1 MQKQLK
7 QLLGLNPVDLQ
18 GDFHPSFSS
27 LANTFKKIQ
36 PSHGRGGSALTV
48 YFKGEKV
55 LDVWTGQ
62 LKEGTPWQQDS
73 MALSFS
79 TGKAI
84 LATLLHRLVDQGI
97 LDYDQPIAYYWP
109 EFAKN
114 GKDKIT
120 IRHVLSHQ
128 SGLFDIRQNIKSAA
142 QMLEW
147 QQMLHVFEQ
156 ATPRFEAGS
165 QTAYQALTFGWLLG
179 GVIEKAT
186 GESLLSVF
194 QKELVEPLQLDGA
207 YFGVPKTELDRV
219 ARPIIL
225 PVASESHAVHSS
237 QHTDKTNSNTT
248 GKTTA
253 KKHPPLLPNGKR
265 PLTLQEKALRLTGI
279 DPYDAEDALMPKGVS
294 RFSFFNDRALQACIP
309 AANGVFTARSLA
321 KVYAM
326 LSNGGEI
333 DGKAYLSPKRVQLLS
348 EVQTTQRDRIMML
361 PMNWRMGYHRILTL
375 GKRVPQGFGHIGYNG
390 SGAWCDPARELSF
403 AYIHNFAGTSVT
415 GDYRLW
421 WLTQA
426 ALQTADLH
434 LTGKKGWR

>member
-1 MQKQLK
+1 MNKQL
-7 QLLGLNPVDLQ
+7 QQIFGLSQVDLK
-18 GDFHPSFSS
+18 GDFDPSFSS
-27 LANTFKKIQ
+27 IANTFKKIQ
-36 PSHGRGGSALTV
+36 PAHGRGGSALTI

-55 LDVWTGQ
+55 VDVWTGQ
-62 LKEGTPWQQDS
+62 LKEDTPWQQDS

-79 TGKAI
+79 TGKAV

-97 LDYDQPIAYYWP
+97 LDYDQPLAYYWP

-156 ATPRFEAGS
+156 ATPRFEAGKD
-165 QTAYQALTFGWLLG
+165 TAYQALTFGWLLG

-186 GESLLSVF
+186 GESLESVF

-207 YFGVPKTELDRV
+207 YFGVPQSELDRV

-225 PVASESHAVHSS
+225 PPASEPLAADA
-237 QHTDKTNSNTT
+237 DKNKDQS
-248 GKTTA
+248 KTA
-253 KKHPPLLPNGKR
+253 SKKRPPLLANGKR
-265 PLTLQEKALRLTGI
+265 PLSLQEKVLKLAGI
-279 DPYDAEDALMPKGVS
+279 NPYDAEDALMPKGAS
-294 RFSFFNDRALQACIP
+294 RFSFFSDRALQACIP

-321 KVYAM
+321 KMYAM

-333 DGKAYLSPKRVQLLS
+333 DGKAYLSPERVQLLS
-348 EVQTTQRDRIMML
+348 QVQTTQRDRIMML
-361 PMNWRMGYHRILTL
+361 PMNWRLGYHRVLTL
-375 GKRVPQGFGHIGYNG
+375 GKRVPEGFGHIGYNG
-390 SGAWCDPARELSF
+390 SGAWCDPSRKLSF
-403 AYIHNFAGTSVT
+403 AYVHNFAGSSVT
-415 GDYRLW
+415 GDPRLW
-421 WLTQA
+421 WLTQT
-426 ALQTADLH
+426 ALQTADLN